1 MLVPPHH
8 IVCGE
13 QAFSLSLKWWSIQ
26 HWHFLMTFHTPLSE
40 WTSIYLMYC
49 FGRHGTSAHTLAFL
63 PNVFRHD
70 FIQHIEVA
78 VLTNNDNRDCFW
90 ENMSCLHLLL
100 SFRSDILK
108 AVFSCT
114 IIILSVRTFHYKCF
128 WFFLCKVSASGILQG
143 HKSLLPRKIFQEIGV
158 QSLLIQ
164 FLVPPK
170 GEIFFGHPLHFHAFL
185 LLLPH
190 CT

>member
-1 MLVPPHH
+1 MDFNISDVLFWSPRSIRQYACLFTERLSPRFHSAYRGCHPHH
-8 IVCGE
+8 WR
-13 QAFSLSLKWWSIQ
+13 QQRLLLK
-26 HWHFLMTFHTPLSE
+26 
-40 WTSIYLMYC
+40 
-49 FGRHGTSAHTLAFL
+49 
-63 PNVFRHD
+63 
-70 FIQHIEVA
+70 
-78 VLTNNDNRDCFW
+78 NRF
-90 ENMSCLHLLL
+90 CLNLLL

-143 HKSLLPRKIFQEIGV
+143 HKSLLPWKIFQEIGV

-170 GEIFFGHPLHFHAFL
+170 GWNIFRASLAFPCLPLAAPSLHVKITKAL
-185 LLLPH
+185 GASL
-190 CT
+190 